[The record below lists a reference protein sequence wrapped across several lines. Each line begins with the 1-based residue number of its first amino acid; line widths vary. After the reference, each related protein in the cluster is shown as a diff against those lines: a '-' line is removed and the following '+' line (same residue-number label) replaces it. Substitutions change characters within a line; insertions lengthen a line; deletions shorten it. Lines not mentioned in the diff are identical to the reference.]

1 MERSVVVI
9 SRRWSGPLIKVDVR
23 TVMPG
28 DGSPDT
34 EITVQM
40 SLAEFVQTLS
50 QEVGNPAFLLTEAG
64 LRKAL
69 IEAADRVIE
78 GMKAETT
85 RAM

>member
-9 SRRWSGPLIKVDVR
+9 SRRWSGPLIKIEVR
-23 TVMPG
+23 TLQPA

-34 EITVQM
+34 EITVAM
-40 SLAEFVQTLS
+40 SLSEFLQSMS
-50 QEVGNPAFLLTEAG
+50 QEVGSPAFLLTEAG

-69 IEAADRVIE
+69 IEAAQRVTD
-78 GMKAETT
+78 GMKAETV

>member
-9 SRRWSGPLIKVDVR
+9 SRRWSGPLIKIEVR
-23 TVMPG
+23 TVQPT

-34 EITVQM
+34 EITVAM
-40 SLAEFVQTLS
+40 SLSEFLQSLS
-50 QEVGNPAFLLTEAG
+50 QEVGSPAFLLTEAG

-69 IEAADRVIE
+69 IEAAQRVTD
-78 GMKAETT
+78 GMKAETA

>member
-1 MERSVVVI
+1 MQRSVVVI

-23 TVMPG
+23 TIMPG
-28 DGSPDT
+28 DGAPDT

-40 SLAEFVQTLS
+40 SLAEFVQSLS
-50 QEVGNPAFLLTEAG
+50 QEVGSPALMLTEAG

-69 IEAADRVIE
+69 IDGAARVID
-78 GMKAETT
+78 GMKAETV